1 MEKSNVKDYEDTC
14 DAVSEYEFPEDSDWE
29 FPRELLELK
38 DVLGEGT
45 FGKVVRAYG
54 HCTALKEDITK
65 YILKQKN
72 AAFEPKNYFQ
82 FRRKFGD
89 GGDKGAACDSPVS

>member
-38 DVLGEGT
+38 DVLGDWIGLVYYPI
-45 FGKVVRAYG
+45 F
-54 HCTALKEDITK
+54 
-65 YILKQKN
+65 
-72 AAFEPKNYFQ
+72 AFAEERNVPSLGNL
-82 FRRKFGD
+82 
-89 GGDKGAACDSPVS
+89 